1 MADRRIV
8 TVTMNPAFDKVL
20 EAPGFRIGGQVTAR
34 RLGWYPAGKGV
45 NVSRVLAILGGRS
58 IATGFV
64 GRNELRLFE
73 EHLERT
79 GEGRIVCQL
88 LVVRGRTRDN
98 ITIVDPINDTETHIR
113 DVGFRVQDA
122 DVDRL
127 ESKLAMLARPGA
139 VMAFC
144 GSLPPG
150 LEPERFAEMV
160 RRSRRA
166 GALVVVDTSEE
177 ALRALQG
184 EDIWLAKLNVDE
196 LATLSGMPVDTPE
209 EIVAAAHRVSV
220 DGGGSVRHVVATRG
234 EYGAVMAAE
243 GLVRKGW
250 VIVHPGRVQNTVGCG
265 DSLLAGMLRSLLL
278 DDQDWVTAFREGLAV
293 ATANACSAEA
303 GSLKISEVEEFR
315 LATTLEGVGGG
326 LEGSVGS

>member
-1 MADRRIV
+1 
-8 TVTMNPAFDKVL
+8 MNPAFDKVL
-20 EAPGFRIGGQVTAR
+20 EAPGFRIGSQVTAR
-34 RLGWYPAGKGV
+34 RVAWYPAGKGV

-88 LVVRGRTRDN
+88 LVVRARTRDN
-98 ITIVDPINDTETHIR
+98 ITIVDPVDDTETHIR
-113 DVGFRVQDA
+113 DVGFNVQPA

-127 ESKLAMLARPGA
+127 QSKLSMLARPGA
-139 VMAFC
+139 VVAFC

-150 LEPERFAEMV
+150 VEPERFAEMV
-160 RRSRRA
+160 RTARRA
-166 GALVVVDTSEE
+166 GALVVVDTSDD

-184 EDIWLAKLNVDE
+184 EDIWLAKLNERE
-196 LATLSGMPVDTPE
+196 LATLSGMATDTPE
-209 EIVAAAHRVSV
+209 AVVEAAHRLSV

-243 GLVRKGW
+243 GIVRKGW

-278 DDQDWVTAFREGLAV
+278 DDEDWETAFREGLAV

-303 GSLKISEVEEFR
+303 GTLSIGEVEEFR
-315 LATTLEGVGGG
+315 SATTLEAVEAR
-326 LEGSVGS
+326 LEGSGES